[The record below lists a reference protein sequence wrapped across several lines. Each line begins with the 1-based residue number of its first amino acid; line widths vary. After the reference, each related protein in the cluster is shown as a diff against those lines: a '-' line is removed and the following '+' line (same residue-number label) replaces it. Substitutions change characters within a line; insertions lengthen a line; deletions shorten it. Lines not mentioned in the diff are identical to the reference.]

1 MFFCFD
7 KNGDGGLSSEELKAL
22 LATVNPDFKDWELD
36 LAVAKVGLWGGMVV
50 GMVCVLNGGVS

>member
-7 KNGDGGLSSEELKAL
+7 KNGDGGLNSEELKAL

-36 LAVAKVGLWGGMVV
+36 LAVAKVGAGGGDV
-50 GMVCVLNGGVS
+50 GPCCWWSC